1 MTAISWAV
9 PEETVPEG
17 FSIETVVNKTQ
28 VNVGDRIKLELFI
41 ENAKGYEVL
50 FPEDMESLGDFSL
63 VQSRELKKKWYGAGQ
78 NGQVYILTAFDT
90 GIHVIPPVEVKY
102 RLYGE
107 TVWQIT
113 ESEQIPIDVTT
124 LLTKESTDIRDL
136 KDIVGRTNAK
146 LYVILTAIF
155 ILGALAAAWII
166 WRGKVKQIRAEEA
179 KRKKPAHEI
188 AYLEL
193 YKLKKSDLPGKG
205 LTKEYYI
212 RISDIM
218 RRYLENRFSFRAPE
232 MTTEEFLRM
241 LTKSPQV
248 VNAHKDLLR
257 RFLIGCD
264 MVKFAKYGPSRIEML
279 DSFTAAENFVDGTKK
294 VEEEDEA

>member
-1 MTAISWAV
+1 MTTALWAV
-9 PEETVPEG
+9 EEKPALNG
-17 FSIETVVNKTQ
+17 FSIETVVDKTQ
-28 VNVGDRIKLELFI
+28 INVGDRIKLELFT

-50 FPEDMESLGDFSL
+50 FPEDSESFGEFSL
-63 VQSRELKKKWYGAGQ
+63 VQSRKLKKTWYGTGRTGQ
-78 NGQVYILTAFDT
+78 EYILTVFDT

-102 RLYGE
+102 RLHGE

-146 LYVILTAIF
+146 LFVILTIVF
-155 ILGALAAAWII
+155 ILAAIVAAGII
-166 WRGKVKQIRAEEA
+166 WRGKVKRIKAEEA
-179 KRKKPAHEI
+179 LRKKPAHEI

-193 YKLKKSDLPGKG
+193 YKLKKMNLFEKG
-205 LTKEYYI
+205 LVKEYYF
-212 RISDIM
+212 RLSDIM

-232 MTTEEFLRM
+232 MTTEEFLQA

-248 VNAHKDLLR
+248 VKEHKNLLR

-264 MVKFAKYGPSRIEML
+264 MVKFAKYGPTKIEML
-279 DSFTAAENFVDGTKK
+279 DSFRAAEDFVDGTKK
-294 VEEEDEA
+294 VEEEVEA